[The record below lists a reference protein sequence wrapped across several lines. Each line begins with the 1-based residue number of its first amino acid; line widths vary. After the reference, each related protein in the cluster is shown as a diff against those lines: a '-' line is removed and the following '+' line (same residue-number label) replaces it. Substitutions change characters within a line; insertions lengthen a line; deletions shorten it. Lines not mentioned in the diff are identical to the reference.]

1 MSVAIEANPKRDE
14 GAGEKIET
22 TRHRTIRH
30 SKSVPE
36 PLRAAHIHT
45 TPFAARL
52 GGNQEFVL
60 DRADPKN
67 AAVLEDIPDAATH
80 MTVKQALDLRGFR
93 QAILWK
99 AAAVEGVGTMLLVY
113 ATDWSTLS
121 PAAYPP
127 PPDPASESGVF
138 STTAF
143 LGPLVGGV
151 TSAIFIAMY
160 IFCFGAV
167 TGGHLNPLIT
177 IATFF
182 TRLTSLPRAI
192 LYVSFQIIGASL
204 AGLLIRASYDS
215 REFKVGGCWLNP
227 AEISVSSAF
236 TNEFS
241 ASLVVL
247 FMAFGVGL
255 DPRQRQIFGPSLGPI
270 FVGLAVG
277 TTAFSMAF
285 TRPGYGG
292 AAMNPAR
299 CFGAYV
305 GSSFPTWHWIH
316 WVATIAASVFHGI
329 VYYMVPPWGG
339 FAGKHERQLVS
350 DEEK

>member
-1 MSVAIEANPKRDE
+1 MSAEASSKHDE
-14 GAGEKIET
+14 GAGVQTET
-22 TRHRTIRH
+22 TTHPHAHRFLRH
-30 SKSVPE
+30 SKSTPE
-36 PLRAAHIHT
+36 PLRAPV

-60 DRADPKN
+60 DRTDPKN

-93 QAILWK
+93 QSVLWK
-99 AAAVEGVGTMLLVY
+99 ASVMEGVGTMLLVY
-113 ATDWSTLS
+113 ATGWSALS

-127 PPDPASESGVF
+127 PPDPASQSGVF
-138 STTAF
+138 STASF
-143 LGPLVGGV
+143 LGPLVGSV
-151 TSAIFIAMY
+151 ISAILIAMY

-182 TRLTSLPRAI
+182 ARLTSLPRAI
-192 LYVSFQIIGASL
+192 LYVSFQILGATL
-204 AGLLIRASYDS
+204 AGLLLRASYDS
-215 REFKVGGCWLNP
+215 RDFKVGGCWLNP
-227 AEISVSSAF
+227 AEISVGSAF
-236 TNEFS
+236 ANEFS
-241 ASLVVL
+241 ANLVII
-247 FMAFGVGL
+247 FIAFGVGL

-277 TTAFSMAF
+277 TVAFSMAF

-305 GSSFPTWHWIH
+305 GSHFPTWHWIH
-316 WVATIAASVFHGI
+316 WVSTFAASILHGI
-329 VYYMVPPWGG
+329 VYHLVPPWGG
-339 FAGKHERQLVS
+339 LAGQHERQLLK